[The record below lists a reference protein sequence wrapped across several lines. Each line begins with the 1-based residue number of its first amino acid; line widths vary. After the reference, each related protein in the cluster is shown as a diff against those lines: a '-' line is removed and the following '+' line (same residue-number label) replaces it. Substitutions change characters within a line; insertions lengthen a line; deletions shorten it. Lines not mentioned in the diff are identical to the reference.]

1 MGPGLVFMAFVLLR
15 FFFTCPKNI
24 WGRLGPTSQ
33 SLFFYFQQ
41 IIYWGFLITGLI
53 LCFLSAIKIGFV
65 TLGCFLFFYNMS
77 FGFPAFPGKQIPLLR
92 NYLVGL
98 VGIISLILGLIL
110 SFITSLKYGFVSV
123 GAILLSFLIVKCLM
137 RVEIELM
144 KKHLTN

>member
-1 MGPGLVFMAFVLLR
+1 
-15 FFFTCPKNI
+15 
-24 WGRLGPTSQ
+24 
-33 SLFFYFQQ
+33 
-41 IIYWGFLITGLI
+41 
-53 LCFLSAIKIGFV
+53 
-65 TLGCFLFFYNMS
+65 MS

-123 GAILLSFLIVKCLM
+123 EAILLSFLIVKCLM

-144 KKHLTN
+144 KKHLTIAL